1 MALTQKKISKAKQA
15 RLAASLIAIIG
26 ITAAVA
32 YFGMLKKPAPASQ
45 EEIMMFESSQSP
57 QKEKPFSS
65 EKSSFESIDDL
76 NKNSIFKK
84 LKQFGSWPLS
94 LEPKGKSQPFVEIKL
109 ENQ

>member
-32 YFGMLKKPAPASQ
+32 YFGMFKKPSPISQ
-45 EEIMMFESSQSP
+45 EELNLLQSSGKTSDQRP
-57 QKEKPFSS
+57 SS
-65 EKSSFESIDDL
+65 FGKSSFESISEL
-76 NKNSIFKK
+76 NKNLIFKK

-109 ENQ
+109 ESQ